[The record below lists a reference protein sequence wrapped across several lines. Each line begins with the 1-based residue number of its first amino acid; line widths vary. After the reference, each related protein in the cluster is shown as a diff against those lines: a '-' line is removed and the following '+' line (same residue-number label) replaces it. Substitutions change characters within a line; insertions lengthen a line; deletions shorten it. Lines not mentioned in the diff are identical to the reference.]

1 MEKNKADAFR
11 SQMTFVVIDAGV
23 NVTVRIENVVN
34 KGAYPRGVKR
44 EKVKCQIQGEQ
55 ACP

>member
-34 KGAYPRGVKR
+34 QGAYPRG
-44 EKVKCQIQGEQ
+44 
-55 ACP
+55 